1 MSAAAAAAL
10 PVGLAR
16 QARAVLFDLDGTL
29 LDTEPLSTEA
39 INKAVAPH
47 TQKRCDWELKKKL
60 LGRKALGENGWCSVC
75 LAELGVD
82 EQAMSPEQLN
92 ARWGDELKLLYP
104 KATVL
109 PGVEQLTAH
118 LVSSPCPRAPVP
130 RPCTAVQAAAL
141 CGAVRA
147 TRVRVLVAPLPCL
160 CQPAAAPRQQH
171 SLGQNLF
178 QPAPGPATSVRSAR
192 QRRPWPV

>member
-10 PVGLAR
+10 PVGFAR

-130 RPCTAVQAAAL
+130 PCPGRALQCRPRPSAARSGPPVFVCWSRPSLPVPARS
-141 CGAVRA
+141 RA
-147 TRVRVLVAPLPCL
+147 A
-160 CQPAAAPRQQH
+160 PAAQ
-171 SLGQNLF
+171 LV
-178 QPAPGPATSVRSAR
+178 PGPATSVRSVR

>member
-10 PVGLAR
+10 PVGFAR

-130 RPCTAVQAAAL
+130 PCPRAPAVHCSAGRGPL
-141 CGAVRA
+141 RRGPGHPCSCVGRA
-147 TRVRVLVAPLPCL
+147 PPCL

-171 SLGQNLF
+171 SWC
-178 QPAPGPATSVRSAR
+178 PGPRLPFAA
-192 QRRPWPV
+192 